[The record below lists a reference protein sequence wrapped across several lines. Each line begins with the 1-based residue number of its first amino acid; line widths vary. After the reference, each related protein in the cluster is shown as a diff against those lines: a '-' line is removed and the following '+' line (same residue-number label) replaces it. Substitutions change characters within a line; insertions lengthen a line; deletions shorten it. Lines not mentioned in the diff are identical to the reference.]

1 MTNATQRNATQRN
14 ATQRNATQRNATQ
27 KNSLILLC
35 TGCLFSTAVFA
46 DLPLTVEDL
55 ITAPNKW
62 RLDMGMS
69 YVNQERR
76 DLQQGGFFLVDLDAG
91 RSIAIPLPSTQGQSN
106 TDTLIVSPALRYGVT
121 SKLEA
126 SLRGSGT
133 LQQSRFQSSTNAQ
146 GAGFSSQTETRWNDV
161 WLGSQY
167 QIFNNHAKYPNLLAF
182 ADLALLQRGKGFQ
195 PAYAQSG
202 LVGLTTYTVNDPLV
216 FSLTSSYQVSGSR
229 QLDDGRKLQQGDV
242 WSLSG
247 SLGFAVNPEVTL
259 TSGLSWRQQ
268 QAERLEGTA
277 VSLRRTQTSASVGFA
292 YALSERSNLSF
303 NVANPISGEGG
314 STLALQVNRKL
325 GVLPDSRVSA
335 IRERARQRVAQQ
347 QAVAETKI
355 PNAGTASETPKASE
369 ISKAPESP

>member
-1 MTNATQRNATQRN
+1 M
-14 ATQRNATQRNATQ
+14 
-27 KNSLILLC
+27 
-35 TGCLFSTAVFA
+35 
-46 DLPLTVEDL
+46 
-55 ITAPNKW
+55 
-62 RLDMGMS
+62 
-69 YVNQERR
+69 
-76 DLQQGGFFLVDLDAG
+76 VDLDAG
-91 RSIAIPLPSTQGQSN
+91 RTIAIPLPTTQGESN
-106 TDTLIVSPALRYGVT
+106 TDTLVVAPALRYGVT
-121 SKLEA
+121 SKLET

-133 LQQSRFQSSTNAQ
+133 LQQSRFQSSAQ
-146 GAGFSSQTETRWNDV
+146 LSASGQQAGFSSQTETAWNDL

-182 ADLALLQRGKGFQ
+182 ADLAVLQRGEGFK

-216 FSLTSSYQVSGSR
+216 LSLTSSYQVSGSR
-229 QLDDGRKLQQGDV
+229 QFDDGRNLQQGDV

-268 QAERLEGTA
+268 QAERLDGTA

-314 STLALQVNRKL
+314 STLSLQVNRKL
-325 GVLPDSRVSA
+325 GALPDSRVSA
-335 IRERARQRVAQQ
+335 IRQRVARHA
-347 QAVAETKI
+347 AVDTGKV
-355 PNAGTASETPKASE
+355 PETPKTTE
-369 ISKAPESP
+369 ILTVPESP

>member
-1 MTNATQRNATQRN
+1 
-14 ATQRNATQRNATQ
+14 
-27 KNSLILLC
+27 
-35 TGCLFSTAVFA
+35 
-46 DLPLTVEDL
+46 
-55 ITAPNKW
+55 
-62 RLDMGMS
+62 MS

-91 RSIAIPLPSTQGQSN
+91 RTIAIPLPTTQGESN
-106 TDTLIVSPALRYGVT
+106 TDTLVVAPALRYGVT
-121 SKLEA
+121 SKLET

-133 LQQSRFQSSTNAQ
+133 LQQSRFQSSAQ
-146 GAGFSSQTETRWNDV
+146 LSASGQQAGFSSQTETAWNDL

-182 ADLALLQRGKGFQ
+182 ADLAVLQRGEGFK
-195 PAYAQSG
+195 PAYAQAG

-229 QLDDGRKLQQGDV
+229 QFDDGRTLQQGDV
-242 WSLSG
+242 SSLSG

-268 QAERLEGTA
+268 QAERLDGTT

-292 YALSERSNLSF
+292 YAVSERSNLSV
-303 NVANPISGEGG
+303 NVTNPISGEGG
-314 STLALQVNRKL
+314 STLSLQVNRKL

-335 IRERARQRVAQQ
+335 IRERARQRVARQQ
-347 QAVAETKI
+347 RTVESKATDTEANTGTVAET
-355 PNAGTASETPKASE
+355 PKTTE
-369 ISKAPESP
+369 ILTVPESP